1 VYGFPVISGI
11 VLARVMMLRS
21 DGRFSMFRHLSDI
34 CSDQF
39 PNYVTCTLS
48 GGLRSGLEAGLE
60 SVFGGL
66 LGLSGER

>member
-1 VYGFPVISGI
+1 VDGFPVISGI
-11 VLARVMMLRS
+11 VLARDMMLRS

-48 GGLRSGLEAGLE
+48 GGLRSGLE
-60 SVFGGL
+60 SVFGEL